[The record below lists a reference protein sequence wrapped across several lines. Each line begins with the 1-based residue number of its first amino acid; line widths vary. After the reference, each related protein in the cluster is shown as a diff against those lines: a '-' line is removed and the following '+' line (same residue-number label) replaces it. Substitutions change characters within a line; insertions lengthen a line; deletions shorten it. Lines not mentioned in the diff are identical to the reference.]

1 MNVSLGLFLVALLL
15 GSFEAAQAASAV
27 SRNGLRLSNASDQG
41 VAAAGISI
49 RRIAVLGERH
59 SGTNFMAVLLATNL
73 DPSAYVYGNHFCQN
87 RCGALMS
94 CIMAQLILGIFD
106 AF

>member
-1 MNVSLGLFLVALLL
+1 MIFLVALLL
-15 GSFEAAQAASAV
+15 GSLEVAQAASAV
-27 SRNGLRLSNASDQG
+27 GRNASADHDG
-41 VAAAGISI
+41 VAVSAGSI

-94 CIMAQLILGIFD
+94 CIMAQLVSGILLNII
-106 AF
+106 